1 MKIFSILFVL
11 VFLSVEHGRT
21 QTTPYLNTGLSLNFG
36 FDRNLYITPKLTVGY
51 ASIENRRFINATISY
66 SYSWKS
72 NSFWNI
78 YSEYSEMLAGVGGG
92 ISIMKKDGMYINSFR
107 GNIFGGLGF
116 YLNYVHHSRS
126 EFPDNIGLEYSQILL
141 LDWSVIAL

>member
-1 MKIFSILFVL
+1 MKILPILL
-11 VFLSVEHGRT
+11 ALLFLPIEQGRT

-36 FDRNLYITPKLTVGY
+36 FDRIIYITPKLTVGY
-51 ASIENRRFINATISY
+51 ASLEERRFLNATISY

-78 YSEYSEMLAGVGGG
+78 YSEYSQMLVGVGGG
-92 ISIMKKDGMYINSFR
+92 MSIMKKDGKYINSFR

-116 YLNYVHHSRS
+116 YLNYIHHSSS
-126 EFPDNIGLEYSQILL
+126 EIPDNIGLEYSQILL
-141 LDWSVIAL
+141 LDWRVIAL